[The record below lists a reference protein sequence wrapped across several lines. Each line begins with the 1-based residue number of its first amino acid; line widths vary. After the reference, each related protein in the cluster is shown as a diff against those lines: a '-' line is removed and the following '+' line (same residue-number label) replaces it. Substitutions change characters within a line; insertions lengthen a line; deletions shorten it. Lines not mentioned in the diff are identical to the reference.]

1 MTLMLLIIL
10 DVIMVSAMMLYK
22 SYVLKS
28 LQLQLIHLEFA
39 LKQTRKC

>member
-1 MTLMLLIIL
+1 MTLLLLIIL

-22 SYVLKS
+22 SYVKS
-28 LQLQLIHLEFA
+28 LQLQLIHLEFT